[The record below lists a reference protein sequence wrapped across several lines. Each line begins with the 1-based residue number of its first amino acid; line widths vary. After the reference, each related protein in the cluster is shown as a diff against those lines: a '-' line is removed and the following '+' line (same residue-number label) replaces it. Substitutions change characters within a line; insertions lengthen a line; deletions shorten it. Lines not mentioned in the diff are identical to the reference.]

1 MTGGVSLL
9 VKLLSCMNT
18 VLGLILVWW
27 HMINSSTQ
35 EMGAR
40 GSEVQ
45 GLTKVCS
52 EFEDSRG
59 GAMIVCRN
67 IHKDLT
73 VIPEQDDTNLSP
85 YEAKASP
92 PMRR

>member
-9 VKLLSCMNT
+9 VKLLPCMNIA
-18 VLGLILVWW
+18 LGLILVWW

-59 GAMIVCRN
+59 GAMIVCHN

-73 VIPEQDDTNLSP
+73 IIPGQDNTNL
-85 YEAKASP
+85 
-92 PMRR
+92 